1 MNKRKTDNFYTGDV
15 YKRNLISVTLLSV
28 VTVMTLFMMSVEV
41 RSPLIMETITVPC
54 LKILLRLVKPPAPS
68 SKTNKVGY
76 IRSYTVSMHHAVSC
90 VTSLDVQM
98 FVEIY

>member
-1 MNKRKTDNFYTGDV
+1 MNERKTDNFYTGDV
-15 YKRNLISVTLLSV
+15 YKRNLVSVTLLSV

-68 SKTNKVGY
+68 SKANKVGPPVY
-76 IRSYTVSMHHAVSC
+76 
-90 VTSLDVQM
+90 LK
-98 FVEIY
+98 